1 MLSLYIHIP
10 FCAQKCAYC
19 SFSSFFLNPQIKD
32 SLVGQYLQTLEQ
44 EIRHYAE
51 IMGRQQIKS
60 IYFGGGTPNLLTPE
74 QLFSITDWIDE
85 LFDTSDVT
93 ELSIE
98 LNPYP
103 QADIY
108 DLINKF
114 HIHYKKHPR
123 LRFSFGIQTFDNA
136 ILEDVGRPVSFAG
149 LVDFIRW
156 LRELKQENTLYNFD
170 FIAFGK
176 FNETRKWDLQLRD
189 PGKLEF
195 FENFVQS
202 QFADSFSL
210 YTMELFSGSAWQS
223 KTPEKAI
230 SGAYY
235 GTDDDIYEEFDI
247 LKAIILDAGYS
258 RYELSNFSRQGKS
271 SIHNRVY
278 REMWDYLGL
287 GMSGSSF
294 IKAEWNEE
302 FIHQLPWYTEGCVA
316 VRWTNSTNLNQYMQ
330 WKFVDSDKNLAMT
343 AKDYLI
349 ESFFLQLRTDV
360 WVYNLEKYESV
371 LVPNRKEL
379 IESYKDQGFAYDTT
393 DRLVLTDEG
402 MDVFN
407 TITTD
412 LLNEI

>member
-19 SFSSFFLNPQIKD
+19 SFACFFVNPQIKE
-32 SLVGQYLQTLEQ
+32 SLIGQYLQTLEQ
-44 EIRHYAE
+44 EIRHYAA
-51 IMGRQQIKS
+51 IVGKQKIKS
-60 IYFGGGTPNLLTPE
+60 IYFGGGTPNILTPE
-74 QLFSITDWIDE
+74 QLFSITDVIDE
-85 LFDTSDVT
+85 LFDTSDVV

-103 QADIY
+103 KDEVY
-108 DLINKF
+108 DLIRKF
-114 HIHYKKHPR
+114 HDHYKKHPR
-123 LRFSFGIQTFDNA
+123 LRFSFGIQTFDNL

-149 LVDFIRW
+149 LVDFLRW
-156 LRELKQENTLYNFD
+156 LRGLKQENTLFNFD

-176 FNETRKWDLQLRD
+176 FNKTRKWDLQLRD
-189 PGKLEF
+189 PLKLEF
-195 FENFVQS
+195 FEQFVQS

-210 YTMELFSGSAWQS
+210 YTMELFAGSAWQS
-223 KTPEKAI
+223 KTPEKPI

-235 GTDDDIYEEFDI
+235 GTDDEIYEEFDI
-247 LKAIILDAGYS
+247 LKGIVLDAGYS

-278 REMWDYLGL
+278 REMGNYIGF

-294 IKAEWNEE
+294 VQIKDEE
-302 FIHQLPWYTEGCVA
+302 RTEQLPWYTPDSVGL
-316 VRWTNSTNLNQYMQ
+316 RWTNTSNLKEY
-330 WKFVDSDKNLAMT
+330 LAGHFIDTSKTLSMT
-343 AKDYLI
+343 PKDFLI
-349 ESFFLQLRTDV
+349 ESFFLKLRTDAGV
-360 WVYNLEKYESV
+360 TELEHYIPV
-371 LVPNRKEL
+371 LVADRKER
-379 IESYKDQGFAYDTT
+379 IESYKDQGFAYDTE